1 MLRHAECRIL
11 FIIKL
16 NVIML
21 SVIMLN
27 VVMLSVVM
35 LNVVMLS
42 VVAPVKRTPKV
53 AVQNEATIAVVII
66 LVKKTWPLY
75 ILKNLQ
81 EKMYMIT
88 ILHQLSIYAS
98 MEHSLL

>member
-27 VVMLSVVM
+27 VIMLSVVM
-35 LNVVMLS
+35 LSVIILI
-42 VVAPVKRTPKV
+42 VVAPVKATPKV
-53 AVQNEATIAVVII
+53 AVQNEATITIVII
-66 LVKKTWPLY
+66 SKPNPL
-75 ILKNLQ
+75 LLG
-81 EKMYMIT
+81 
-88 ILHQLSIYAS
+88 AS
-98 MEHSLL
+98 SFCCK